1 MDEKWTDILIHNLQ
15 IADAERQS
23 HADRPVVYDFYDGL
37 ELMDARITVV
47 DLNKQWKTMAGI
59 DC

>member
-1 MDEKWTDILIHNLQ
+1 MQNLLMDEKWTDILIHNLQ
-15 IADAERQS
+15 IADAERQP

-47 DLNKQWKTMAGI
+47 DLNKQ
-59 DC
+59 